1 MNSSYDSCPSARNTN
16 IAKRFLGLLTQLVQ
30 HGLAL
35 FSLASLEA
43 QDVLKQIFCS
53 LVLLVAIIAAL
64 LIAYFSLLATIMI
77 SAVHQ
82 FNCSWS
88 LVLGMIALIHFFA
101 ALVFLILLRRCYA
114 SSLPFEKTIL
124 EIKYDLQAFSSNS
137 LSDANNF

>member
-1 MNSSYDSCPSARNTN
+1 MNSSYDSFPSARNTN
-16 IAKRFLGLLTQLVQ
+16 IAKRFLGILTQLVQ

-64 LIAYFSLLATIMI
+64 LIAYFSLLATII
-77 SAVHQ
+77 ITAVHQ

-88 LVLGMIALIHFFA
+88 LVLGMIALIHIFA
-101 ALVFLILLRRCYA
+101 ALVFLILLHRCYA

-124 EIKYDLQAFSSNS
+124 EIKYDLQAFSANS